1 MRTDETSQSFAAAA
15 IGFAIEIGSCAAL
28 KLDQAAALARRLLMR
43 RSFYDEPEPDWTHAF
58 CTYVVSA
65 PREGVELQARRRA
78 KSLCDLNEA
87 LRAFGLDLGEAPPQA
102 LPWGRQADVNRSLG
116 LTVYCWHVRLDQLAR
131 ESNRHA
137 STVQSCPA
145 SCVRLARRDGGD

>member
-15 IGFAIEIGSCAAL
+15 IGFAIEIGSCAAS

-43 RSFYDEPEPDWTHAF
+43 RSFYDEAEPDWTHAF

-65 PREGVELQARRRA
+65 PREGVELQVRRTAELLR
-78 KSLCDLNEA
+78 DLNEE
-87 LRAFGLDLGEAPPQA
+87 LRAIGVDLDLGGEAPPRA
-102 LPWGRQADVNRSLG
+102 LPWGRQADVNPPLG

-131 ESNRHA
+131 ESKRHA
-137 STVQSCPA
+137 STV
-145 SCVRLARRDGGD
+145 